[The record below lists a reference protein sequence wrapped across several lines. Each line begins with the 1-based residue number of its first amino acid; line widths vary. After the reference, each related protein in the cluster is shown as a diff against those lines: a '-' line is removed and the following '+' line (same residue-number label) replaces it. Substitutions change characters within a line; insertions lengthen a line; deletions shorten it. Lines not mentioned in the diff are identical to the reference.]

1 MRIAIL
7 IEGKTECA
15 FLDALRSFLQT
26 RLEGKMPKLDP
37 VPYDG
42 GIPKGDFLR
51 RDVSTLLNAPGA
63 KANAVIALTD
73 VYTGSE
79 PPDFADAADA
89 KKKMREWVGNEKR
102 FHPHAAQYD
111 FEAWLLPYWGYL
123 QELAGHDAS
132 CPGLD
137 PEKVDNNNPPSKHI
151 QDLFRRGSKGRSYV
165 KARDA
170 GRILRKNGLSLSIS
184 KCRELR
190 ELVNTI
196 LQLCGEPPIS

>member
-1 MRIAIL
+1 MRISIL
-7 IEGKTECA
+7 IEGKTERA

-42 GIPKGDFLR
+42 RIPKGDLLR
-51 RDVSTLLNAPGA
+51 RDVSRLLKAPGA
-63 KANAVIALTD
+63 KADAVIALTD
-73 VYTGSE
+73 VYTGSQ

-89 KKKMREWVGNEKR
+89 KEKMKEWVGREKR

-137 PEKVDNNNPPSKHI
+137 PEKVDNSNPPSKHI
-151 QDLFRRGSKGRSYV
+151 EDLFRRGSKGRSYV

-170 GRILRKNGLSLSIS
+170 RRILRDNNLLESIS
-184 KCRELR
+184 QCRELR